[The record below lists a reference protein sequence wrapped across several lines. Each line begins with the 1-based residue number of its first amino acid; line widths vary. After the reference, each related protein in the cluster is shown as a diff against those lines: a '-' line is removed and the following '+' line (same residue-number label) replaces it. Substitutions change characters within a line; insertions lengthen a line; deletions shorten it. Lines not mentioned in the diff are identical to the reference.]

1 MQLKLQQIG
10 NSIGI
15 ILPKEEI
22 TKRGLKVGDLIDLEL
37 LDDPFW
43 DELAQYSKE
52 DRRLADKQDNLQT
65 DDLSEWENL

>member
-1 MQLKLQQIG
+1 MHLKLQQIG

-15 ILPKEEI
+15 ILPREEI
-22 TKRGLKVGDLIDLEL
+22 TKRGLQVGDSIDFEL

-52 DRRLADKQDNLQT
+52 DRRLADKQDNLET

>member
-1 MQLKLQQIG
+1 MHLKLQQIG

-15 ILPKEEI
+15 ILPREEI
-22 TKRGLKVGDLIDLEL
+22 TKRGLQVGDSIDLEL

-52 DRRLADKQDNLQT
+52 DRRLADKQDNLET
-65 DDLSEWENL
+65 DDLGEWENL